1 MEKRS
6 NGYRVFPWLYG
17 QIHRCLSRLGIVS
30 TIPILTLFLPIAGKR
45 AYFLILRWL
54 SPALHGFLC
63 FYFLSGW
70 RRSGYGGCAWISF
83 PLVTV
88 SIYCIHLLLN
98 ITWYF
103 GSSSVYEPHMP
114 YNVVKEQLYLDVA
127 SLVAE
132 REMGTLSR
140 HLMLEYCRVCQ
151 VLGPG
156 CSQVFYV
163 VMELN

>member
-1 MEKRS
+1 MAKFIDVCLDWELCPQ
-6 NGYRVFPWLYG
+6 FPHSHSFYPL
-17 QIHRCLSRLGIVS
+17 LESE
-30 TIPILTLFLPIAGKR
+30 PIFLFSVGS
-45 AYFLILRWL
+45 
-54 SPALHGFLC
+54 SPALHGLLC

-103 GSSSVYEPHMP
+103 GSWSVYEPHMP
-114 YNVVKEQLYLDVA
+114 YNVVKEQLYLNVA
-127 SLVAE
+127 SLVGE

-151 VLGPG
+151 VLGRG
-156 CSQVFYV
+156 CLQIF
-163 VMELN
+163 ML